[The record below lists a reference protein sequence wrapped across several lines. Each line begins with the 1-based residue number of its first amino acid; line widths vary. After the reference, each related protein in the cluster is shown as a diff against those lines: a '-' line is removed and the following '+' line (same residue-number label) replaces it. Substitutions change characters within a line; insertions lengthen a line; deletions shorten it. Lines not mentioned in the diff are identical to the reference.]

1 MNTMTPNP
9 AAQLDPV
16 TFEVLKNSFITS
28 VDQMAEQM
36 LRTCYSFVIYNRDF
50 SNGLH
55 DAEGNSVAQGNQD
68 IAVHVGTL
76 HFTCKDVIRTFE
88 GQMLPGDVYAIND
101 PYAGGTH
108 FSDVRLVRPIFDD
121 DTLIGFSQSN
131 GHWSDLGGSVPGSF
145 DVSAKEMFREGM
157 RLTPVRLFRAGEFC
171 HDVAGMIA
179 ANTRDP
185 ASIIGD
191 IHSQASATA
200 VSERELLRLVKK
212 YGRDQVLQGMR
223 EVQDYVER
231 AARSRIAALPDG
243 TWETV
248 DYIDR
253 DPGQGEGMIPI
264 RVKMTISGDR
274 IHYDFT
280 GSHPTISSIY
290 NSAPGATFSAVVAG
304 MKTFFPDLPLNSGF
318 YRMIDVTAPE
328 NSVVSAEWPVAVTGF
343 LMPFEK
349 IMNAI
354 FEMWSKIMPERA
366 IACAFNL
373 EYLLAGGR
381 DLRTPEKPIFMFYE
395 WLPGGWGGRN
405 GKDGSDVTTACF
417 GTGLMSQPNEGNERV
432 NPTRTT
438 EFQILR
444 DSAGPGKWR
453 GGTGL
458 QKTSLL
464 LECEDAVMSYICDRE
479 RAVVWGV
486 EGGLPS
492 MPHGLS
498 IRRNGEDEVK
508 WLGSVFSDYPVG
520 SGDEFA
526 RPTAGG
532 GGFGDPLERD
542 PEAVRED
549 VIDDYVSIDRA
560 AKDYGVVIT
569 EVDADLCD
577 YAIDLPATE
586 ALRAEIRAK
595 RLDWARMAPAT
606 VSELYRKGEIDTLD
620 VVRRYATILD
630 WETGEVLEKTTA
642 QFRESYEKRTV
653 AHWG

>member
-1 MNTMTPNP
+1 MNTAIKIRDP
-9 AAQLDPV
+9 LHPV

-50 SNGLH
+50 SNALH
-55 DAEGNSVAQGNQD
+55 DAQGNSVAQGNQD

-76 HFTCKDVIRTFE
+76 HFTCKDVIRAFE
-88 GQMLPGDVYAIND
+88 GEMVPGDVYAIND

-121 DTLIGFSQSN
+121 DALIGFSQSN

-145 DVSAKEMFREGM
+145 DVSARDMFREAV
-157 RLTPVRLFRAGEFC
+157 RITPVRLFRAGEFC
-171 HDVAGMIA
+171 RDVAGMIA

-185 ASIIGD
+185 GSILGD

-200 VSERELLRLVKK
+200 VSEREILRLVKK
-212 YGRDQVLQGMR
+212 YGRAQVLQGMD

-231 AARSRIAALPDG
+231 AVRQRIAALPDG
-243 TWETV
+243 SWESV

-253 DPGQGEGMIPI
+253 DPARGEGMIPI
-264 RVKMTISGDR
+264 RVKMTIRGDE

-280 GSHPTISSIY
+280 GSHPTIASIY
-290 NSAPGATFSAVVAG
+290 NAAPGATFSAVVAG
-304 MKTFFPDLPLNSGF
+304 MKTFFPDLPFNSGF
-318 YRMIDVTAPE
+318 YRMVNITAPE
-328 NSVVSAEWPVAVTGF
+328 NSVVSAQWPVAVTGF

-349 IMNAI
+349 IMNSI
-354 FEMWSKIMPERA
+354 FEMWSQIMPERA

-405 GKDGSDVTTACF
+405 GKDGADVTSACF
-417 GTGLMSQPNEGNERV
+417 GVGLQSQPNEGNERV

-453 GGTGL
+453 GGAGV

-464 LECEDAVMSYICDRE
+464 LDSEDAVMSYICDRE
-479 RAVVWGV
+479 RAVVWGI

-498 IRRNGEDEVK
+498 IRRAGEDQPK
-508 WLGSVFSDYPVG
+508 WLGSVFSDYPVYT
-520 SGDEFA
+520 GDEFA

-542 PEAVRED
+542 PQAVCTD
-549 VIDDYVSIDRA
+549 VIEDYVSVARA
-560 AKDYGVVIT
+560 ASDYGVVIR
-569 EVDADLCD
+569 EIDADLCE
-577 YAIDLPATE
+577 YAVDTDATE
-586 ALRAEIRAK
+586 KLRAEIRSK
-595 RLDWARMAPAT
+595 RKDWARMDPAE
-606 VSELYRKGEIDTLD
+606 VAALYRKGEIDALD
-620 VVRRYATILD
+620 AVRRYAVILD
-630 WETGEVLEKTTA
+630 WETGELLEKTTA
-642 QFRESYEKRTV
+642 QFRESFEKRTV
-653 AHWG
+653 AHWS

>member
-1 MNTMTPNP
+1 MNST
-9 AAQLDPV
+9 AKQDLDPV

-55 DAEGNSVAQGNQD
+55 DAEGNCVAQGNSD

-76 HFTCKDVIRTFE
+76 HYTCKDVIRVFK
-88 GQMLPGDVYAIND
+88 GDMYPGDVYAIND

-108 FSDVRLVRPIFDD
+108 FSDVRLIRPIFDEE
-121 DTLIGFSQSN
+121 TLIGFSQSN

-145 DVSAKEMFREGM
+145 NVAAHEMFGEAVRI
-157 RLTPVRLFRAGEFC
+157 TPIRLFHKGKFC
-171 HDVAGMIA
+171 ADVANMIA

-191 IHSQASATA
+191 IHSQAQATQVA
-200 VSERELLRLVKK
+200 ERELQRLVGK
-212 YGRDQVLQGMR
+212 YGRDQVTQGMDA
-223 EVQDYVER
+223 VQDYVER
-231 AARSRIAALPDG
+231 AVRQRIADLPDG
-243 TWETV
+243 TWEAV

-253 DPGQGEGMIPI
+253 DPGAGEGMIPI
-264 RVKMTISGDR
+264 HIKMTIKGDQ
-274 IHYDFT
+274 IVYDFE

-290 NSAPGATFSAVVAG
+290 NSAHGATFSAVVAG

-318 YRMIDVTAPE
+318 YRMVEVKAPK

-373 EYLLAGGR
+373 EYLLAGGN
-381 DLRTPEKPIFMFYE
+381 DLRKPDKPIYMFYE

-417 GTGLMSQPNEGNERV
+417 GTGLMSQPSEGNERV
-432 NPTRTT
+432 NPTRAD
-438 EFQILR
+438 EFQIKQ
-444 DSAGPGKWR
+444 DSPGPGKWR
-453 GGTGL
+453 GGAGVIKAST
-458 QKTSLL
+458 L
-464 LECEDAVMSYICDRE
+464 LEAENTVMSYICDRE

-492 MPHGLS
+492 MPHGLM
-498 IRRNGEDEVK
+498 IQHADTGEEK
-508 WLGSVFSDYPVG
+508 WLGSVFSNYKIK
-520 SGDEFA
+520 SGDKFT

-532 GGFGDPLERD
+532 GGYGDPMERD
-542 PEAVRED
+542 PERVLQD
-549 VIDDYVSIDRA
+549 VIDEYVSVRRA
-560 AKDYGVVIT
+560 ELDYGVVIK
-569 EVDADLCD
+569 VIDADMLD
-577 YAIDLPATE
+577 YEIDAAATE
-586 ALRAEIRAK
+586 RARAHIRAN
-595 RLDWARMAPAT
+595 RVGWARMDPEI
-606 VSELYRKGEIDTLD
+606 VSDMYRNGEIDEMD
-620 VVRRYATILD
+620 AVRKYAVILD
-630 WETGEVLEKTTA
+630 WGTGELMPNSTR
-642 QFRESYEKRTV
+642 QFRESFEKRSV
-653 AHWG
+653 AHWN

>member
-1 MNTMTPNP
+1 MDMKTQDTGS
-9 AAQLDPV
+9 LDPV

-28 VDQMAEQM
+28 VDLMAEQM

-50 SNGLH
+50 SNALH

-76 HFTCKDVIRTFE
+76 HFTCKDVIRVFS
-88 GQMLPGDVYAIND
+88 GKMLPGDVYAIND

-121 DTLIGFSQSN
+121 DDLIGFSQSN

-145 DVSAKEMFREGM
+145 DVSARDMFREAV
-157 RLTPVRLFRAGEFC
+157 RITPVRLFRAGEFC
-171 HDVAGMIA
+171 HDVAEMIA
-179 ANTRDP
+179 QNTRDP

-191 IHSQASATA
+191 IHSQAGATA
-200 VSERELLRLVKK
+200 VAEREILRLVRK
-212 YGRDQVLQGMR
+212 YGKDQVLQGMGA
-223 EVQDYVER
+223 VQDYVEKSV
-231 AARSRIAALPDG
+231 RSRIAALPDG
-243 TWETV
+243 EWETV

-253 DPGQGEGMIPI
+253 DPAKGEGMIPI
-264 RVKMTISGDR
+264 RIRMTIKGDR
-274 IHYDFT
+274 ITYDFE

-318 YRMIDVTAPE
+318 YRMIDIKAPE
-328 NSVVSAEWPVAVTGF
+328 NSVVSAAWPVAVTGF

-354 FEMWSKIMPERA
+354 FEMWSQIMPEKS

-381 DLRTPEKPIFMFYE
+381 DLRSPDKPIFMFYE

-432 NPTRTT
+432 NPTRTV

-453 GGTGL
+453 GGAGV
-458 QKTSLL
+458 QKTSIL
-464 LECEDAVMSYICDRE
+464 LESEHAVMSYICDRE
-479 RAVVWGV
+479 RAVVWGI

-498 IRRNGEDEVK
+498 IRRSGEKEAK
-508 WLGSVFSDYPVG
+508 WLGSVFSDYPVYT
-520 SGDEFA
+520 GDEFA

-532 GGFGDPLERD
+532 GGYGDPLERD
-542 PEAVRED
+542 PQAVCDD
-549 VIDDYVSIDRA
+549 VASDYVSIERA
-560 AKDYGVVIT
+560 AKDYGVVVT
-569 EVDADLCD
+569 EIDADLCEFE
-577 YAIDLPATE
+577 IDLPATGK
-586 ALRAEIRAK
+586 LRDEIRAERK
-595 RLDWARMAPAT
+595 NWARMPAKE
-606 VSELYRKGEIDTLD
+606 VAALYRKGEIDSLD
-620 VVRRYATILD
+620 AVRRYATILD
-630 WETGEVLEKTTA
+630 WETGELLEKTTA
-642 QFRESYEKRTV
+642 QFRESFERRTV
-653 AHWG
+653 SHWA

>member
-1 MNTMTPNP
+1 MKTQDTGS
-9 AAQLDPV
+9 LDPV

-28 VDQMAEQM
+28 VDLMAEQM

-50 SNGLH
+50 SNALH

-76 HFTCKDVIRTFE
+76 HFTCKDVIRVFS
-88 GQMLPGDVYAIND
+88 GKMLPGDVYAIND

-121 DTLIGFSQSN
+121 DDLIGFSQSN

-145 DVSAKEMFREGM
+145 DVSARDMFREAV
-157 RLTPVRLFRAGEFC
+157 RITPVRLFRAGEFC
-171 HDVAGMIA
+171 HDVAEMIA
-179 ANTRDP
+179 QNTRDP

-191 IHSQASATA
+191 IHSQAGATA
-200 VSERELLRLVKK
+200 VAEREILRLVRK
-212 YGRDQVLQGMR
+212 YGKDQVLQGMGA
-223 EVQDYVER
+223 VQDYVEKSV
-231 AARSRIAALPDG
+231 RSRIAALPDG
-243 TWETV
+243 EWETV

-253 DPGQGEGMIPI
+253 DPAKGEGMIPI
-264 RVKMTISGDR
+264 RIRMTIKGDR
-274 IHYDFT
+274 ITYDFE

-318 YRMIDVTAPE
+318 YRMIDIKAPE
-328 NSVVSAEWPVAVTGF
+328 NSVVSAAWPVAVTGF

-354 FEMWSKIMPERA
+354 FEMWSQIMPEKS

-381 DLRTPEKPIFMFYE
+381 DLRSPDKPIFMFYE

-432 NPTRTT
+432 NPTRTV

-453 GGTGL
+453 GGAGV
-458 QKTSLL
+458 QKTSIL
-464 LECEDAVMSYICDRE
+464 LESEHAVMSYICDRE
-479 RAVVWGV
+479 RAVVWGI

-498 IRRNGEDEVK
+498 IRRSGEKEAK
-508 WLGSVFSDYPVG
+508 WLGSVFSDYPVYT
-520 SGDEFA
+520 GDEFA

-532 GGFGDPLERD
+532 GGYGDPLERD
-542 PEAVRED
+542 PQAVCDD
-549 VIDDYVSIDRA
+549 VASDYVSIERA
-560 AKDYGVVIT
+560 AKDYGVVVT
-569 EVDADLCD
+569 EIDADLCEFE
-577 YAIDLPATE
+577 IDLPATGK
-586 ALRAEIRAK
+586 LRDEIRAERK
-595 RLDWARMAPAT
+595 NWARMPAKE
-606 VSELYRKGEIDTLD
+606 VAALYRKGEIDSLD
-620 VVRRYATILD
+620 AVRRYATILD
-630 WETGEVLEKTTA
+630 WETGELLEKTTA
-642 QFRESYEKRTV
+642 QFRESFERRTV
-653 AHWG
+653 SHWA

>member
-1 MNTMTPNP
+1 MTSNETNP
-9 AAQLDPV
+9 LDPV
-16 TFEVLKNSFITS
+16 TFEVLKNSFITA

-88 GQMLPGDVYAIND
+88 GEMKPGDVYAIND

-108 FSDVRLVRPIFDD
+108 FSDVRLIRPIFDD
-121 DTLIGFSQSN
+121 DTLIAFSQSN

-145 DVSAKEMFREGM
+145 DVSARDMFREAV
-157 RLTPVRLFRAGEFC
+157 RITPVRLFRAGEFC

-191 IHSQASATA
+191 IHSQAQATQVA
-200 VSERELLRLVKK
+200 EREVLRLVKK
-212 YGRDQVLQGMR
+212 YGRGQVLQGMN

-231 AARSRIAALPDG
+231 AARQRIAALPDG

-253 DPGQGEGMIPI
+253 DPGSGEGMIPI
-264 RVKMTISGDR
+264 RVKMTIKGDR

-318 YRMIDVTAPE
+318 YRMISITAPE

-381 DLRTPEKPIFMFYE
+381 DLRSPEKPIFMFYE

-453 GGTGL
+453 GGTGV
-458 QKTSLL
+458 QKTSVLL
-464 LECEDAVMSYICDRE
+464 DSENAVMSYICDRE

-498 IRRNGEDEVK
+498 IRRNGEDASK
-508 WLGSVFSDYPVG
+508 WLGSVFSDYPVYT
-520 SGDEFA
+520 GDEFA

-549 VIDDYVSIDRA
+549 VIDDYVSIERA
-560 AKDYGVVIT
+560 ARDYGVVIR
-569 EVDADLCD
+569 EVDADLCE
-577 YAIDLPATE
+577 YEIDLPATE
-586 ALRAEIRAK
+586 TLRADLRSK
-595 RLDWARMAPAT
+595 RVGWARMAPEE
-606 VSELYRKGEIDTLD
+606 VSDLYKKGEIDVLD
-620 VVRRYATILD
+620 VVRRHAVILD
-630 WETGEVLEKTTA
+630 WETGDVLPKTTE
-642 QFRESYEKRTV
+642 QFRDSFEKRTV
-653 AHWG
+653 AHWT

>member
-1 MNTMTPNP
+1 MHIQTDTERS
-9 AAQLDPV
+9 LDPV
-16 TFEVLKNSFITS
+16 TFEVLKNSFITA

-50 SNGLH
+50 SNALH
-55 DAEGNSVAQGNQD
+55 DADGNSVAQGNYD

-76 HFTCKDVIRTFE
+76 HNTCKDVIRVFE
-88 GQMLPGDVYAIND
+88 GEMAPGDVYAIND

-108 FSDVRLVRPIFDD
+108 FSDVRLVRPIFDED
-121 DTLIGFSQSN
+121 KLIGFSQSN

-145 DVSAKEMFREGM
+145 DVTARDMFREGL
-157 RLTPVRLFRAGEFC
+157 RITPIRLFREGRFC
-171 HDVAGMIA
+171 FDVANMIA

-191 IHSQASATA
+191 IHSQAQATHVA
-200 VSERELLRLVKK
+200 ERELLRLVGK
-212 YGRDQVLQGMR
+212 YGRTQVTQGMA

-231 AARSRIAALPDG
+231 AVRKRLLELPDG

-253 DPGQGEGMIPI
+253 DLGGGEGMIPI
-264 RVKMTISGDR
+264 RIKMTISGDS

-280 GSHPTISSIY
+280 GSHHTISSMY

-318 YRMIDVTAPE
+318 YRMIRVTAPK

-381 DLRTPEKPIFMFYE
+381 DARKAEKPIFMFYE

-405 GKDGSDVTTACF
+405 GKDGADVTTACF

-438 EFQILR
+438 EFQIKQ

-453 GGTGL
+453 GGVGV

-464 LECEDAVMSYICDRE
+464 LEAEGAVMSYICDRE
-479 RAVVWGV
+479 RAVVWGI

-492 MPHGLS
+492 MPHGLT
-498 IRRNGEDEVK
+498 IRRAGAGEAT
-508 WLGSVFSDYPVG
+508 WLGSVFSDYPVYT
-520 SGDEFA
+520 GDEFA

-542 PEAVRED
+542 PYNVLED
-549 VIDDYVSIDRA
+549 VIDDYVSIRRA
-560 AKDYGVVIT
+560 KLDYGVVIREIDRDLCAYEIDAAAT
-569 EVDADLCD
+569 EVV
-577 YAIDLPATE
+577 
-586 ALRAEIRAK
+586 RSEIRAK
-595 RLDWARMAPAT
+595 RTGWARMDPAE
-606 VSELYRKGEIDTLD
+606 VSRQYKAGTIDALD
-620 VVRRYATILD
+620 AVRRHAVILE

-642 QFRESYEKRTV
+642 QFRESFEKRTV

>member
-1 MNTMTPNP
+1 MSKFANTENG
-9 AAQLDPV
+9 LDPV
-16 TFEVLKNSFITS
+16 TFEVLKNSFITT

-50 SNGLH
+50 SNALH
-55 DAEGNSVAQGNQD
+55 DADGNSVAQGNYD

-76 HFTCKDVIRTFE
+76 HNTCKEVIRVFE
-88 GQMLPGDVYAIND
+88 GDMAPGDVYAIND

-108 FSDVRLVRPIFDD
+108 FSDVRLVRPIFDE
-121 DTLIGFSQSN
+121 DTLIGFAQSN

-145 DVSAKEMFREGM
+145 DVTARDMFREGL
-157 RLTPVRLFRAGEFC
+157 RITPVRLFRQGRFC
-171 HDVAGMIA
+171 SDVANMIA

-191 IHSQASATA
+191 IHSQAQATQA
-200 VSERELLRLVKK
+200 AERELLRLTKK
-212 YGRDQVLQGMR
+212 YGRDKVTRGMG

-231 AARSRIAALPDG
+231 AVRKRLADLPDG

-253 DPGQGEGMIPI
+253 DLGAGEGMIPI
-264 RVKMTISGDR
+264 RIKMTIKGDAV
-274 IHYDFT
+274 HYDFT
-280 GSHPTISSIY
+280 GSHATIASMY

-318 YRMIDVTAPE
+318 YRMIHVTAPR

-354 FEMWSKIMPERA
+354 FEMWSQIMPERA

-381 DLRTPEKPIFMFYE
+381 DARKPEKPIFMFYE

-405 GKDGSDVTTACF
+405 GKDGADVTTACF

-438 EFQILR
+438 EFQIKR

-453 GGTGL
+453 GGVGV

-464 LECEDAVMSYICDRE
+464 LEAEGAVMSYICDRE

-492 MPHGLS
+492 MPHGLT
-498 IRRNGEDEVK
+498 IRRAGADADT
-508 WLGSVFSDYPVG
+508 WLGSVFSDYPVFT
-520 SGDEFA
+520 GDEFA

-542 PEAVRED
+542 PAHVMED
-549 VIDDYVSIDRA
+549 VIDDYVSIERA
-560 AKDYGVVIT
+560 KLDYGVVIRAI
-569 EVDADLCD
+569 DADLCE
-577 YAIDLPATE
+577 YEIDVAATQ
-586 ALRAEIRAK
+586 AARADIRAHRK
-595 RLDWARMAPAT
+595 DWARMNPHA
-606 VSELYRKGEIDTLD
+606 VSARYKSGEINSLD
-620 VVRRYATILD
+620 AVRRFAVILD
-630 WETGEVLEKTTA
+630 WESGEVLEKTTA
-642 QFRESYEKRTV
+642 QFRESFEKRSV
-653 AHWG
+653 AHWT